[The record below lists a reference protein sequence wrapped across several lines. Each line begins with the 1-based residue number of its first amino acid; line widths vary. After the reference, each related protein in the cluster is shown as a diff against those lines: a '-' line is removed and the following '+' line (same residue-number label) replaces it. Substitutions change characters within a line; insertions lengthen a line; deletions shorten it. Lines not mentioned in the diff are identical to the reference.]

1 MILIVRRIA
10 LCIAIGGTMLLPHP
24 ALAQAGAK
32 SAVTAVDSALVFGP
46 ARGSL
51 VVQLVDSAHH
61 APLPGGFLELA
72 RTTARFEPAHF
83 PARFAPTAFSLF
95 GGIPAGPYVLK
106 VRRIAYLPRSIP
118 VVVRAGGSDT
128 LTVALDF
135 YHGCDICGEV
145 VPSKPRPTASGS
157 GSKTKKP

>member
-1 MILIVRRIA
+1 MRRIA
-10 LCIAIGGTMLLPHP
+10 LLITVSGIMLLPQL
-24 ALAQAGAK
+24 ALAQASAK

-51 VVQLVDSAHH
+51 VVQLVDSVHH
-61 APLPGGFLELA
+61 APLPGGFLQLA
-72 RTTARFEPAHF
+72 RSTARFEPTHF
-83 PARFAPTAFSLF
+83 PATALSLF
-95 GGIPAGPYVLK
+95 GDVPAGSYVLK

-135 YHGCDICGEV
+135 YRGCDICGEV
-145 VPSKPRPTASGS
+145 VPGKPRPSAMDSGS
-157 GSKTKKP
+157 TTKKP